1 MNFPLETQLFSIT
14 GSEIRNSKESLY
26 GIEIKINYHVTWD
39 TVHCKLMHGS
49 ISTSIPISFHLTNII
64 SSLAW
69 QSHIWKASGIIV
81 GRRGIFIPIDS
92 MALTAVTDTILVV
105 LTWTAFESSELFV
118 GQRCRLKMARIRS
131 ITRSIL
137 QNFDLP
143 LSKLLL
149 VISFF
154 SQNDQNG

>member
-1 MNFPLETQLFSIT
+1 MNIYCKT
-14 GSEIRNSKESLY
+14 SKESLY
-26 GIEIKINYHVTWD
+26 GIERKIHYFFTWD

-69 QSHIWKASGIIV
+69 QSHIWKAPSIIV

-105 LTWTAFESSELFV
+105 LTCTTFESSEFFV
-118 GQRCRLKMARIRS
+118 GQSRRLKMARIRS
-131 ITRSIL
+131 ITRSIS
-137 QNFDLP
+137 QNFGLP

-149 VISFF
+149 VISFC